1 MQWWNSRRM
10 MRYIA
15 SEFDLRIKSS
25 AKQRSK
31 TVLDLALDTYLESQ
45 RGTQQN
51 NGVDQ
56 TFKDFAI
63 SQVRT
68 FIFAGHDTT
77 STTMCYAFH
86 VLSCYPEIR
95 RALVAEHD
103 RLLGPD
109 CHHDAA
115 KIAEDPHLL
124 NQFSYT
130 TAVIKETLRL
140 YPPASSTRGGE
151 PGYVLPGP
159 KGLGFPTDGLFI
171 WSNSYTIQ
179 RDPTYWPEPD
189 KFIPERWLVEE
200 GHPLY
205 PVKGAFR
212 PFEFGPRNCIGQ
224 ELAMLELKVVL
235 ILTARE
241 FEISS
246 VYEEWDLLHPRKGP
260 KTVKG
265 ERAYQILAGAAHPAD
280 GLPCRVRLA
289 AR

>member
-1 MQWWNSRRM
+1 MQWWNNRRM
-10 MRYIA
+10 MRYVA
-15 SEFDLRIKSS
+15 SEFDLRVKS

-31 TVLDLALDTYLESQ
+31 TVLDLALDTYLKSQ
-45 RGTQQN
+45 RDCTKQN
-51 NGVDQ
+51 DGVNQ
-56 TFKDFAI
+56 TFKTLAI

-77 STTMCYAFH
+77 GSTICYIFH
-86 VLSCYPEIR
+86 ILSSYPDVR

-103 RLLGPD
+103 CLLGPD
-109 CHHDAA
+109 YHHAA
-115 KIAEDPHLL
+115 AQIAEGPRLL

-130 TAVIKETLRL
+130 NAVIKETLRL

-171 WSNSYTIQ
+171 WSNAYTIQ
-179 RDPTYWPEPD
+179 RDPAYWPEPD

-200 GHPLY
+200 GHRLY

-224 ELAMLELKVVL
+224 ELAMLELKIVL

-241 FEISS
+241 FKISS
-246 VYEEWDLLHPRKGP
+246 VYEEWDRLHPSEGP
-260 KTVKG
+260 KTVDG
-265 ERAYQILAGAAHPAD
+265 ERAYQILAGAAHPSD

-289 AR
+289 AH